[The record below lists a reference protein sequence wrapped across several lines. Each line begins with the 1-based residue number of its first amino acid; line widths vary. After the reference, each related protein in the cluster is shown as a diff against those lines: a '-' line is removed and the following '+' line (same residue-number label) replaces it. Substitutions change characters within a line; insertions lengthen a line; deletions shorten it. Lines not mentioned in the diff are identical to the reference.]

1 MRSHSSIK
9 LVIPTLCYSESRV
22 NLTKLKGHIYSV
34 TPESSLSIGKRSEG
48 HVSNYYIGEVITDEE
63 VAAVQ
68 QAAEKLG
75 IDILNT
81 RYGPSFSQCRSA

>member
-1 MRSHSSIK
+1 MRSRSSIK
-9 LVIPTLCYSESRV
+9 LVVSTHSCSGLCV
-22 NLTKLKGHIYSV
+22 NLIQLKEHIYS
-34 TPESSLSIGKRSEG
+34 TSPENSLSIGKRSEG
-48 HVSNYYIGEVITDEE
+48 HVSNYYLGEVITDEE

-81 RYGPSFSQCRSA
+81 RYDPSHSE

>member
-1 MRSHSSIK
+1 MQSHSSIK
-9 LVIPTLCYSESRV
+9 LVTPILFCNELCV
-22 NLTKLKGHIYSV
+22 NLTQLKEHIYSA

-48 HVSNYYIGEVITDEE
+48 HVSNYYLGEVITDEE

-68 QAAEKLG
+68 QSAEKLG

-81 RYGPSFSQCRSA
+81 R

>member
-1 MRSHSSIK
+1 M
-9 LVIPTLCYSESRV
+9 
-22 NLTKLKGHIYSV
+22 NLTQLKEHIYSA

-48 HVSNYYIGEVITDEE
+48 HVSNYYLGEVITDEE

-68 QAAEKLG
+68 QSAEKLG

-81 RYGPSFSQCRSA
+81 R